1 LSSYANS
8 TSWQQSGK
16 TESARIRVENIIRS
30 DLLTE
35 LHEILELYCELLL
48 ARIGLLDS
56 LPLTTHASSAPT
68 TAPLDPGLEEA
79 VRCIIYAAP
88 RTEIR
93 ELNQAR
99 QLLVDKF
106 GKEFAAQAMENRG
119 EVQIPERVTRKLRV
133 EPPGKELVESYL
145 KEIAM
150 AYDIPY
156 GDDDE
161 EVAQPEDAEDDEND
175 DNDEPGSGGQAEL
188 ATTTPRPKKNKPV
201 FEEPLTTQELSSM
214 TPPRTLDPGLTSP
227 VRIAPPSPS
236 TDNANPR
243 LRLPG
248 SNGTVAAATAGNA
261 RKVSG
266 RPVAGK
272 ASTGAAAGG
281 AGGAAAG
288 AKKPEGDIPDVND
301 LESRFKLLKK

>member
-1 LSSYANS
+1 VILTLSSYAKS
-8 TSWQQSGK
+8 TSSQQSGK

-145 KEIAM
+145 KEIAL

-161 EVAQPEDAEDDEND
+161 EEVAQTEDVEEDEEDDQ
-175 DNDEPGSGGQAEL
+175 PGSGGQAEV

-201 FEEPLTTQELSSM
+201 FEEPLSTQELSSM

-248 SNGTVAAATAGNA
+248 TNGTVAAASAGT

-266 RPVAGK
+266 RPTAGK
-272 ASTGAAAGG
+272 PLAGAG

>member
-1 LSSYANS
+1 VILTLSSYANS
-8 TSWQQSGK
+8 TTSQQSGK

-145 KEIAM
+145 KEIAL

-156 GDDDE
+156 GDDEE
-161 EVAQPEDAEDDEND
+161 EVLQTEDVENND
-175 DNDEPGSGGQAEL
+175 DNDEPGSGGQAE
-188 ATTTPRPKKNKPV
+188 APTTTPRPKKNKPV
-201 FEEPLTTQELSSM
+201 FEEPLSTQELSSM

-227 VRIAPPSPS
+227 V
-236 TDNANPR
+236 
-243 LRLPG
+243 
-248 SNGTVAAATAGNA
+248 
-261 RKVSG
+261 
-266 RPVAGK
+266 
-272 ASTGAAAGG
+272 
-281 AGGAAAG
+281 
-288 AKKPEGDIPDVND
+288 
-301 LESRFKLLKK
+301 

>member
-1 LSSYANS
+1 MILTLSSCAKF
-8 TSWQQSGK
+8 TSSQQSGK

-145 KEIAM
+145 KEIAL

-156 GDDDE
+156 GDDEE
-161 EVAQPEDAEDDEND
+161 EVPQTEDAEEEED
-175 DNDEPGSGGQAEL
+175 DNDEPGSGGQAEA

-201 FEEPLTTQELSSM
+201 FEEPLSTQELSSM

-227 VRIAPPSPS
+227 VRIAPPSP

-248 SNGTVAAATAGNA
+248 TNNTVAAASAGT

-266 RPVAGK
+266 RPTAGK
-272 ASTGAAAGG
+272 PPAGASAGAT
-281 AGGAAAG
+281 AG
-288 AKKPEGDIPDVND
+288 AKKPEGEIPDVND